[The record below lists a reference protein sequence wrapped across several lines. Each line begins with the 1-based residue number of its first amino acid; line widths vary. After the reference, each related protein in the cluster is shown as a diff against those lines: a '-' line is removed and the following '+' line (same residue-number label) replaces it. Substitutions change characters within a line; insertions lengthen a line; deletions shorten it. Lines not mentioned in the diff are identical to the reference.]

1 VILRSDAALN
11 HEKRRSNDQRPSQQS
26 ALPAPQFPV
35 RRILFAYN
43 PTRQRRER
51 RTMEKWTPMF
61 DKRRMLLLLPVALVL
76 AVIMA
81 LFRWLTGRL
90 R

>member
-1 VILRSDAALN
+1 
-11 HEKRRSNDQRPSQQS
+11 
-26 ALPAPQFPV
+26 
-35 RRILFAYN
+35 
-43 PTRQRRER
+43 
-51 RTMEKWTPMF
+51 MEKWTPMF